1 MLGVSCNLASHIFC
15 TLQAVMI
22 KRTFP
27 VLGMSCASC
36 AVSVESM
43 LSKQKNISNASVN
56 FADNTALIEYDEK
69 ADLNEFKTAVKSIG
83 YDLDIVEHK
92 TSEEVDALHLR
103 EFQKL
108 KISTVL
114 AFAFALPV
122 FVFGMFF
129 HHYETGKWVS
139 MGLSAVVVFGFGHQ
153 FFINAFKQAKHL
165 KANMDTLVALSTG
178 VSFSFSAFNT
188 YLPQVLTSQGLKPD
202 VYFESA
208 AMITSFIL
216 LGRWMEEKAKS
227 NTSTA
232 IKHLIGLQPKSVRV
246 IRDEIE
252 QELKLE
258 DVVKAE
264 IILIRPGEKIP
275 VDGIVTEGNSFV
287 DESMITGES
296 MPLEK
301 ILNSKVF
308 AGTINQ
314 KGSIT
319 MSASKV
325 GKDTLLAQ
333 IINTVQEAQGSKA
346 PVQKLVDKIAAV
358 FVPVVILIAV
368 LTFIAWIT
376 IGGKSH
382 LAQAF
387 ISSVSVLVIACPCAL
402 GLATPT
408 AIMVGVGRGAEN
420 GILIRNA
427 EAIESAKNM
436 DVIVLD
442 KTGTIT
448 KGKPEVTDI
457 IWLKEN
463 TANEFAPLLSAM
475 EMRSEHPLADAV
487 VKYLNVKNEK
497 VAIEKFES
505 LTGRGIQATT
515 LSGNYIVGSER
526 LMKEKLI
533 WITPDTEQ
541 QVKVFKEKGKTVIFF
556 STHKELIAVI
566 ALADALK
573 ETSADVIKEL
583 MKSHE
588 VVMLTGDNSATAK
601 AIAEQVG
608 ITRYKA
614 EVLPAD
620 KAKFIIEEKAKGK
633 KVAMVGDGINDSEA
647 LALADLSMAMGK
659 GTDIAMNVA
668 DITLMHSNLN
678 SIPKAIS
685 LSKKII
691 STIRQNLFWAFIYN
705 LVGIPVAAGVLYPFT
720 GFQLD
725 PMIASAA
732 MALSSVSVV
741 TNSLLLKSKSIS

>member
-1 MLGVSCNLASHIFC
+1 
-15 TLQAVMI
+15 MI
-22 KRTFP
+22 RRTFP

-36 AVSVESM
+36 AVNVESA
-43 LSKQKNISNASVN
+43 LSKQKGISKASVN
-56 FADNTALIEYDEK
+56 FADNTALVEYDED
-69 ADLNEFKTAVKSIG
+69 ADLNEFKKAVKSAG
-83 YDLDIVEHK
+83 YDIDIVEHK
-92 TSEEVDALHLR
+92 TSEEVDALHEK

-108 KISTVL
+108 EITTV
-114 AFAFALPV
+114 FAFVFAVPV
-122 FVFGMFF
+122 LIFGMFY
-129 HHYETGKWVS
+129 HHYEPGKWIS
-139 MGLSAVVVFGFGHQ
+139 MVLSAIVVFGFGHQ
-153 FFINAFKQAKHL
+153 FFINAWKQTRHL

-178 VSFSFSAFNT
+178 VSFAFSAFNT
-188 YLPQVLTSQGLKPD
+188 YLPQVLSSQGLKPD

-208 AMITSFIL
+208 AMITAFIL
-216 LGRWMEEKAKS
+216 LGRWLEERAKS

-232 IKHLIGLQPKSVRV
+232 IKQLIGLQPKRVRV

-252 QELKLE
+252 QEVKLE
-258 DVVKAE
+258 DVEKAE

-301 ILNSKVF
+301 VLNSKVF

-319 MSASKV
+319 ISASKV
-325 GKDTLLAQ
+325 GKETLLAQ
-333 IINTVQEAQGSKA
+333 IIKTVQEAQGSKA

-358 FVPVVILIAV
+358 FVPVVIVIAV
-368 LTFIAWIT
+368 LTFVAWLV
-376 IGGKSH
+376 IGGKSY

-427 EAIESAKNM
+427 EAIENAKNI

-448 KGKPEVTDI
+448 KGQPEVTDM
-457 IWLKEN
+457 IWLKED
-463 TANEFAPLLSAM
+463 AVAQLAPVLSAM

-487 VKYLNVKNEK
+487 VKHLNIKGEK
-497 VAIEKFES
+497 AVIEKFES
-505 LTGRGIQATT
+505 LTGKGVKATT
-515 LSGNYIVGSER
+515 ASGNYLVGSER

-533 WITPDTEQ
+533 WITPDIEQ
-541 QVKVFKEKGKTVIFF
+541 QVKTLKEKGKTVIFF
-556 STHKELIAVI
+556 STENELLGII

-573 ETSADVIKEL
+573 ETSTEVIQEL
-583 MKSHE
+583 MKTHE
-588 VVMLTGDNSATAK
+588 VVMLTGDNAATAK
-601 AIAEQVG
+601 AIAEQIG

-614 EVLPAD
+614 EVLPAE
-620 KAKFIIEEKAKGK
+620 KAKFISEERAKGK

-647 LALADLSMAMGK
+647 LALADISMAMGK

-678 SIPKAIS
+678 SIPKAIG
-685 LSKKII
+685 LSKKIV

-705 LVGIPVAAGVLYPFT
+705 LIGIPIAAGVLYPFT

-741 TNSLLLKSKSIS
+741 SNSLLLKKKSIH